1 MGFRT
6 LEISNVAEI
15 HIKEGQMEITTEE
28 GVAVIPI
35 KDLNQIIKQKLCRLL
50 RLTEKQYNNIYMV
63 AGGFDYQEKQL
74 A

>member
-35 KDLNQIIKQKLCRLL
+35 EDLNQIVKQKL
-50 RLTEKQYNNIYMV
+50 
-63 AGGFDYQEKQL
+63 
-74 A
+74 

>member
-6 LEISNVAEI
+6 LEISNAAEI

-35 KDLNQIIKQKLCRLL
+35 EDLNQIS
-50 RLTEKQYNNIYMV
+50 
-63 AGGFDYQEKQL
+63 
-74 A
+74 